1 MFLIREIKSLMYKY
15 YSNPIICFQNNDTAH
30 TGKIDFNKF
39 KNIVFDMYNKN
50 EIQIPNFTLIK
61 NAFDT
66 IDLRKDGIL
75 DLNEWC
81 KVFSSY
87 NGSLDVEAEKVSNGL
102 EFFDKKFKTTNN
114 FRNSNKI
121 DHNRK
126 VLREWETSGDV
137 TVIYKFIYKNRRFIK
152 QKIKENNYFIGA
164 NGTELV
170 HSGNLI
176 AILKDIL
183 PSLKISQT
191 QWKMIVNIAQKD
203 RVDEFID
210 VNEFFRL
217 LEITSINV
225 ESHPLIQRKT
235 IKNK

>member
-1 MFLIREIKSLMYKY
+1 M
-15 YSNPIICFQNNDTAH
+15 NCFW
-30 TGKIDFNKF
+30 
-39 KNIVFDMYNKN
+39 
-50 EIQIPNFTLIK
+50 
-61 NAFDT
+61 NA
-66 IDLRKDGIL
+66 RQW
-75 DLNEWC
+75 NQ
-81 KVFSSY
+81 
-87 NGSLDVEAEKVSNGL
+87 
-102 EFFDKKFKTTNN
+102 
-114 FRNSNKI
+114 
-121 DHNRK
+121 
-126 VLREWETSGDV
+126 
-137 TVIYKFIYKNRRFIK
+137 RFIK

-164 NGTELV
+164 NGTERV